1 MKKALATILALVMAI
16 GLCSVSWAT
25 DPASVNSAETLKTA
39 INAATAENNTI
50 TLTDNV
56 VLSGSV
62 IINKSGVNLV
72 IDLGGK
78 KISGSSQL
86 FDIYSPVTFKNGT
99 IDVTYNGSGSICVM
113 WLNGGAKLALEN
125 DVTVNAAKSAG
136 ATGSVFAVG
145 FWNDCNGA
153 ELTINGKITGDNG
166 ATINGNIT
174 TNTNKVAVNGTI
186 EVTGHALYL
195 AGNGTTNINNGAC
208 VKGDAGIEIRAGVL
222 NINGG
227 TVEST
232 GTYSAPIA
240 NGNGTTASGA
250 ALIVAEHTT
259 NQGITVNVNS
269 GNIKAASNGKAIA
282 ASDPENTNGNDVK
295 LNVAGGNVVGGIQV
309 EDSIKTAKPVAVSG
323 GTFKDI
329 NGGKVD
335 VSEYLESGKQQN
347 ADGSVGNKSTG
358 GGYYYAGPSI
368 SAVLNGSNKS
378 ATDYT
383 SGDYGLIFHSTASYS
398 GFQGVQVDGKALAK
412 GNYTVEDNGGTEVYL
427 KAVYLKTLAAG
438 KHTVTILS
446 SAGNTSM
453 DFTIGGKTTAPQT
466 FDAGIALYVGMA
478 LTSAAGAAF
487 AVKKRE
493 D

>member
-1 MKKALATILALVMAI
+1 MKKVLATILALVMALA
-16 GLCSVSWAT
+16 LCSVSWAAN
-25 DPASVNSAETLKTA
+25 PASVSNAEELKTA
-39 INAATAENNTI
+39 IDAATAENNTI
-50 TLTDNV
+50 TLTDNID
-56 VLSGSV
+56 LSKRV
-62 IINKSGVNLV
+62 TINKSGVNLV
-72 IDLGGK
+72 IDLGEK
-78 KISGSSQL
+78 KISGSSLL

-99 IDVTYNGSGSICVM
+99 IDVTYNGSASICVM

-125 DVTVNAAKSAG
+125 DVIVNAANAG

-145 FWNDCNGA
+145 LYNDCDEA

-166 ATINGNIT
+166 ATINGTIT

-259 NQGITVNVNS
+259 NRGITVNVTG

-282 ASDPENTNGNDVK
+282 VSDPQNTNGNDVK

-309 EDSIKTAKPVAVSG
+309 ENSIETAKPVAVTG
-323 GTFKDI
+323 GTFSSDVSNYVAGDTPVAFTVNEDGYYVGEETIQNVANSLSAGQKLVISKGNVTLTNVPAGVTVIPSEGTVVVNGKDI
-329 NGGKVD
+329 
-335 VSEYLESGKQQN
+335 SSSQYR
-347 ADGSVGNKSTG
+347 DGYTVPAR
-358 GGYYYAGPSI
+358 YYYYNSTTTT
-368 SAVLNGSNKS
+368 
-378 ATDYT
+378 TDT
-383 SGDYGLIFHSTASYS
+383 
-398 GFQGVQVDGKALAK
+398 
-412 GNYTVEDNGGTEVYL
+412 
-427 KAVYLKTLAAG
+427 
-438 KHTVTILS
+438 
-446 SAGNTSM
+446 
-453 DFTIGGKTTAPQT
+453 KTTDTKGSPKT

-478 LTSAAGAAF
+478 LTSAAGVAF
-487 AVKKRE
+487 VGKKRE

>member
-1 MKKALATILALVMAI
+1 MKKVLATILALVMAI
-16 GLCSVSWAT
+16 GLCSVSWAAN
-25 DPASVNSAETLKTA
+25 PASVSNAETLKTA
-39 INAATAENNTI
+39 IGAATAENNTI

-56 VLSGSV
+56 VLNESV
-62 IINKSGVNLV
+62 EIKKSGVNLV

-78 KISGSSQL
+78 TISGSSLL

-99 IDVTYNGSGSICVM
+99 IDVTYNGSASICVM

-125 DVTVNAAKSAG
+125 DVIVNAAKSAG

-145 FWNDCNGA
+145 LYNDCDEA

-166 ATINGNIT
+166 ATINGTIT
-174 TNTNKVAVNGTI
+174 TNTNKVTVNGTI
-186 EVTGHALYL
+186 DVAGHALYL
-195 AGNGTTNINNGAC
+195 AGNGITDINNGAC

-282 ASDPENTNGNDVK
+282 ASDPENKGGDDVK

-309 EDSIKTAKPVAVSG
+309 EESIEAAKPVAVTG
-323 GTFKDI
+323 GTFST
-329 NGGKVD
+329 D
-335 VSEYLESGKQQN
+335 VKEYLAEGKILQKNGDTYTAVTNSGITSGTYTAKPTVP
-347 ADGSVGNKSTG
+347 DGYKVVENTDGTFTVEKV
-358 GGYYYAGPSI
+358 GGYYYLS
-368 SAVLNGSNKS
+368 
-378 ATDYT
+378 
-383 SGDYGLIFHSTASYS
+383 LIH
-398 GFQGVQVDGKALAK
+398 
-412 GNYTVEDNGGTEVYL
+412 
-427 KAVYLKTLAAG
+427 
-438 KHTVTILS
+438 I
-446 SAGNTSM
+446 
-453 DFTIGGKTTAPQT
+453 
-466 FDAGIALYVGMA
+466 
-478 LTSAAGAAF
+478 
-487 AVKKRE
+487 
-493 D
+493 

>member
-16 GLCSVSWAT
+16 GLCSVSWAANPT
-25 DPASVNSAETLKTA
+25 SENSAETLKTA
-39 INAATAENNTI
+39 IGAATAENNTI
-50 TLTDNV
+50 TLTENID
-56 VLSGSV
+56 LSESV
-62 IINKSGVNLV
+62 TINKSGVNLV

-99 IDVTYNGSGSICVM
+99 IDVTYNGSDSICVM

-125 DVTVNAAKSAG
+125 GVIVNAAKSAG

-145 FWNDCNGA
+145 FWSDCDRA

-166 ATINGNIT
+166 ATINGTIT
-174 TNTNKVAVNGTI
+174 TNTNKVTVNGTI
-186 EVTGHALYL
+186 DVAGHALYL

-240 NGNGTTASGA
+240 NGNTASGA

-282 ASDPENTNGNDVK
+282 ASDPENKGGDDVK

-309 EDSIKTAKPVAVSG
+309 EESIEAAKPVAVTG
-323 GTFKDI
+323 GTFSTDVDTYTAVTNSGITSGTYTAKPTVPD
-329 NGGKVD
+329 GYKV
-335 VSEYLESGKQQN
+335 VEN
-347 ADGSVGNKSTG
+347 TDGTFTVEKV
-358 GGYYYAGPSI
+358 GGYYYYQPTTDTKTD
-368 SAVLNGSNKS
+368 NTKGSPK
-378 ATDYT
+378 
-383 SGDYGLIFHSTASYS
+383 
-398 GFQGVQVDGKALAK
+398 
-412 GNYTVEDNGGTEVYL
+412 
-427 KAVYLKTLAAG
+427 
-438 KHTVTILS
+438 
-446 SAGNTSM
+446 
-453 DFTIGGKTTAPQT
+453 T

-478 LTSAAGAAF
+478 LTSAAGVAF
-487 AVKKRE
+487 VGKKRGN
-493 D
+493 

>member
-1 MKKALATILALVMAI
+1 MKKVLATILALVMAI

-25 DPASVNSAETLKTA
+25 EPASVNSADALQTA
-39 INAATAENNTI
+39 INDATADNNTI
-50 TLTDNV
+50 TLTGDV
-56 VLSGSV
+56 ALSKSV
-62 IINKSGVNLV
+62 IINKSGVDLV

-78 KISGSSQL
+78 TISGSSQL

-99 IDVTYNGSGSICVM
+99 INVTYNGSESICVM
-113 WLNGGAKLALEN
+113 WLNGGAKLVLEN

-145 FWNDCNGA
+145 FWNNCNGA

-166 ATINGNIT
+166 ATINGTIT
-174 TNTNKVAVNGTI
+174 TNTNKVTVNGTI
-186 EVTGHALYL
+186 DVAGHALYL

-309 EDSIKTAKPVAVSG
+309 EDSIKTAKPVAVTG
-323 GTFKDI
+323 GTFSSDVSDFVDNAPVASIGCTNERTYYVGAGTIQNVANSLSAGQELVIRKGTVRLTDVPAGVIVRPEHDTVVFVNGKDI
-329 NGGKVD
+329 SN
-335 VSEYLESGKQQN
+335 EL
-347 ADGSVGNKSTG
+347 DGYTVPQSS
-358 GGYYYAGPSI
+358 GYYYYQPT
-368 SAVLNGSNKS
+368 
-378 ATDYT
+378 TDT
-383 SGDYGLIFHSTASYS
+383 
-398 GFQGVQVDGKALAK
+398 
-412 GNYTVEDNGGTEVYL
+412 
-427 KAVYLKTLAAG
+427 
-438 KHTVTILS
+438 
-446 SAGNTSM
+446 
-453 DFTIGGKTTAPQT
+453 KTTDTKGSPKT

-478 LTSAAGAAF
+478 LTSAAGVAF
-487 AVKKRE
+487 VGKKRE

>member
-16 GLCSVSWAT
+16 GLCSVSWAAN
-25 DPASVNSAETLKTA
+25 PASVSNAETLKTA
-39 INAATAENNTI
+39 IGAATAENNTI

-56 VLSGSV
+56 VLNESV
-62 IINKSGVNLV
+62 EIKKSGVNLV

-78 KISGSSQL
+78 TISGSSLL

-99 IDVTYNGSGSICVM
+99 IDVTYNGSVSICVM

-125 DVTVNAAKSAG
+125 DVIVNAAKSAG

-145 FWNDCNGA
+145 LYNDCDGA

-166 ATINGNIT
+166 ATINGTIT
-174 TNTNKVAVNGTI
+174 TNTNKVTVNGTI
-186 EVTGHALYL
+186 DVAGHALYL
-195 AGNGTTNINNGAC
+195 AGNGITDINNGAC

-240 NGNGTTASGA
+240 NGKGTTASGA

-269 GNIKAASNGKAIA
+269 GNIKAASAGKAIA
-282 ASDPENTNGNDVK
+282 VSDPQNTNGNDVK

-309 EDSIKTAKPVAVSG
+309 EESIETAKPVAVTG
-323 GTFKDI
+323 GTFST
-329 NGGKVD
+329 D
-335 VSEYLESGKQQN
+335 VTEYLAEGKILQKNGDTYTAVTNSAITSGTYTSEPTVPSGYKATKN
-347 ADGSVGNKSTG
+347 DDGTWTVSKVS
-358 GGYYYAGPSI
+358 YYYYHPT
-368 SAVLNGSNKS
+368 
-378 ATDYT
+378 TDT
-383 SGDYGLIFHSTASYS
+383 
-398 GFQGVQVDGKALAK
+398 
-412 GNYTVEDNGGTEVYL
+412 
-427 KAVYLKTLAAG
+427 
-438 KHTVTILS
+438 
-446 SAGNTSM
+446 
-453 DFTIGGKTTAPQT
+453 KTTDTKGSPKT

-478 LTSAAGAAF
+478 LTSAAGVAF
-487 AVKKRE
+487 VGKKRE

>member
-25 DPASVNSAETLKTA
+25 APASVNSAETLKTA
-39 INAATAENNTI
+39 IGAATAENNTI
-50 TLTDNV
+50 TLTENIA
-56 VLSGSV
+56 LSGSV
-62 IINKSGVNLV
+62 EIKKSGVNLV

-78 KISGSSQL
+78 TISGSSLL

-99 IDVTYNGSGSICVM
+99 INVTYNGSESICVM
-113 WLNGGAKLALEN
+113 WLNGGAKLVLEN

-136 ATGSVFAVG
+136 AAGSVFAVG

-195 AGNGTTNINNGAC
+195 AGDGTTDINNGAC

-232 GTYSAPIA
+232 GTYSVPSA

-269 GNIKAASNGKAIA
+269 GNIKAASAGKAIA
-282 ASDPENTNGNDVK
+282 VSDPQSTGGDDVK

-309 EDSIKTAKPVAVSG
+309 EESIETAKPVAVTG
-323 GTFKDI
+323 GTFSRDVSTYTADGTPVAVNYGTDTYYVGAGTIQNAANNLPAGQRLTVVQGAVTI
-329 NGGKVD
+329 NGA
-335 VSEYLESGKQQN
+335 EYR
-347 ADGSVGNKSTG
+347 ADGNTTYTKPSS
-358 GGYYYAGPSI
+358 GGYYYYQPT
-368 SAVLNGSNKS
+368 
-378 ATDYT
+378 TDT
-383 SGDYGLIFHSTASYS
+383 
-398 GFQGVQVDGKALAK
+398 
-412 GNYTVEDNGGTEVYL
+412 
-427 KAVYLKTLAAG
+427 
-438 KHTVTILS
+438 
-446 SAGNTSM
+446 
-453 DFTIGGKTTAPQT
+453 KTTDTKGSPKT

-478 LTSAAGAAF
+478 LTSAAGVAF
-487 AVKKRE
+487 VGKKRE